1 MAKLSG
7 IEIYKNLPRT
17 NCGDCGLPTC
27 MAFAMQVASK
37 KQALD
42 GCPHVSDEARA
53 VLGDAQVP
61 PMATLTLGSGDRV
74 LTLGGETVMH
84 RHEERFQHPPVLAVR
99 ISASLGDA
107 EIGARLAAIDALQFE
122 RVGKTIGIDAIAIA
136 ADGVDAS
143 RFGNVAQKIAKAA
156 DHLILLLCEDA
167 EVLAPAVAAIADRN
181 PVLVAATEA
190 HADAMTALAVQYGLP
205 LVASAPGIDR
215 TAALSERIAASG
227 VKDIIVD
234 PQPLNLAEAVG
245 RLTQLRRRA
254 LEERVRSV
262 GYPSF
267 VDIGALVDNNLN
279 SDARATAEMTAGL
292 SLVMRYA
299 GVLVLDTV
307 EAWAIHPI
315 VTARQDIYTDP
326 QVPNEVEA
334 VLYEIG
340 KPGSDAP
347 VLVTT
352 NFALTYFTVAGEVAN
367 SKVPCYISVVDTEGM
382 GVLNAYA
389 DDRLTVEKLVDVIRE
404 QGVMDRVSHNHL
416 VIPGLV
422 ARMRMGIEEAS
433 GWDVIVGPDNA
444 SGIPHFLHELQP
456 QLQAQAQA
464 NTEAAG

>member
-7 IEIYKNLPRT
+7 IEVYKNLPRT

-61 PMATLTLGSGDRV
+61 PMATLTLGSGDRS

-99 ISASLGDA
+99 ISASLTNEAID
-107 EIGARLAAIDALQFE
+107 ERLAAIESLQFE
-122 RVGKTIGIDAIAIA
+122 RVGKTIGVDAIEISNDSA
-136 ADGVDAS
+136 GTE
-143 RFGNVAQKIAKAA
+143 RFSAVALKIAKATN
-156 DHLILLLCEDA
+156 HLILLLCDDP
-167 EVLAPAVAAIADRN
+167 EVLAPAVAAIANRK
-181 PVLVAATEA
+181 PILVAATETN
-190 HADAMTALAVQYGLP
+190 ADAIAALAQQHGVP
-205 LVASAPGIDR
+205 LVVRATGIDR
-215 TAALSERIAASG
+215 TASLAERIAADG
-227 VKDIIVD
+227 MKNLLLD
-234 PQPLNLAEAVG
+234 PQPSNLATALG
-245 RLTQLRRRA
+245 SLTQLRRLA

-262 GYPSF
+262 GYPSY
-267 VDIGALVDNNLN
+267 VDIGALVDANLD
-279 SDARATAEMTAGL
+279 SDARATAEMAAGL

-299 GVLVLDTV
+299 GVMVIDTV
-307 EAWAIHPI
+307 EAWAVHPI

-326 QVPNEVEA
+326 QVPNAVEA
-334 VLYEIG
+334 KLYEIG
-340 KPGSDAP
+340 NPGPNAP

-367 SKVPCYISVVDTEGM
+367 SKVPCFISVIDTEGM

-389 DDRLTVEKLVDVIRE
+389 DDRLTVERLVAVARE
-404 QGVMDRVSHNHL
+404 QGAMEHVNHNRL

-422 ARMRMGIEEAS
+422 ARMRVGIEEAS
-433 GWDVIVGPDNA
+433 GWYVIVGPDNA
-444 SGIPHFLHELQP
+444 TGISHFLHELK
-456 QLQAQAQA
+456 ASW
-464 NTEAAG
+464 EKVE